1 MTGPLLLPATVL
13 ALPLEEQG
21 QRVLVE
27 EALAG
32 EGYVALLQPREMLAA
47 RFGGPAFYSVGCLG
61 HIAER
66 DDEHPE
72 GSRVLVEGLM
82 RFRVRE
88 ELGPATPESA
98 TLRVRVDYAE
108 FFADPRLTEG
118 LIFPALRDVVRHR
131 IETHQSFD
139 PSILQEMAGTEIV
152 TALAHAMPFCPAERQ
167 ILVEAPN
174 LRDLEDLLL
183 HLMARGPR
191 GEPGFDAAPLW
202 VS

>member
-13 ALPLEEQG
+13 AVPLEEPG

-32 EGYVALLQPREMLAA
+32 EGYVALLQPREDFGGH
-47 RFGGPAFYSVGCLG
+47 FGGPAFYSVGCLG

-88 ELGPATPESA
+88 ELPPATPQSNC
-98 TLRVRVDYAE
+98 LRVRVDYAE

-118 LIFPALRDVVRHR
+118 LTFPALRDVVRHR

-174 LRDLEDLLL
+174 LGDLEDLLL

-202 VS
+202 PS

>member
-13 ALPLEEQG
+13 ALPLDEAG
-21 QRVLVE
+21 RCAVVE

-32 EGYVALLQPREMLAA
+32 EGYVALLQPREEISL
-47 RFGGPAFYSVGCLG
+47 RYGGPAFYSVGCLG

-66 DDEHPE
+66 DDDYPE

-88 ELGPATPESA
+88 ELPPEHGV
-98 TLRVRVDYAE
+98 LRVRVDYAE
-108 FFADPRLTEG
+108 FFTDPRRTEG
-118 LIFPALRDVVRHR
+118 LVFPALRDVVRHR

-167 ILVEAPN
+167 VLVETPN
-174 LRDLEDLLL
+174 LCDLEDLLL

-191 GEPGFDAAPLW
+191 GEPGFDAAPLLP
-202 VS
+202 S